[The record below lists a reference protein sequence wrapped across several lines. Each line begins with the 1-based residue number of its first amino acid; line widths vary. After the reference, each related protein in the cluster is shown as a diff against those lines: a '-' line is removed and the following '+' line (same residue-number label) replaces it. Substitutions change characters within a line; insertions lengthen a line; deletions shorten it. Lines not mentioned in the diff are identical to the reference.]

1 MSALEKDAISAG
13 TGSLVSSDEIKILL
27 CYVIKSVDAPVPG
40 KQLANLFHLEA
51 IANYFEVINAL
62 EALIST
68 GSLSYFEEDDT
79 YFVTKEGA
87 IAAQRLKK
95 SLPFTIREKA
105 FIITSKLLASIRHQK
120 ETKIDVTT
128 EDGIMYITCSAIEN
142 DKALMSFKL
151 MVADEIQAQCIK
163 ERFLEDPAYIY
174 TGLIDLLTGKKKTD
188 D

>member
-1 MSALEKDAISAG
+1 MQKDAISAG
-13 TGSLVSSDEIKILL
+13 TGSLISSDEIKILL
-27 CYVIKSVDAPVPG
+27 CYVLKSIDKPVPG

-51 IANYFEVINAL
+51 IANYFEVIDAL
-62 EALIST
+62 E
-68 GSLSYFEEDDT
+68 SLKENGNVTYFEEDDT

-87 IAAQRLKK
+87 IAAQTLKK

-105 FIITSKLLASIRHQK
+105 FAITAKLLASIRNQK
-120 ETKIDVTT
+120 ETKIDITT

-163 ERFLEDPAYIY
+163 ERFLDDPSYIY
-174 TGLIDLLTGKKKTD
+174 TGLVDLLTGKKSD
-188 D
+188 N